1 MTTNRFESL
10 RALLEKGKF
19 FKLICGAGNENS
31 EEVRRLAVI
40 YTLAG
45 ATGFDVSATP
55 SVVSSCKAGIDTAIR
70 LAPQLGVDVSL
81 RPFIT
86 VSVGMPGDHHVR
98 KAIIDLT
105 NAQTQIRLHRETVAT
120 ALENRRVVQA
130 GYLAGKENLNRLNE
144 AQRDLITAD
153 ADLALARI
161 RLRQAWSDL
170 HAAAANP

>member
-1 MTTNRFESL
+1 LFTGGARGAKVRGAEGRRAEAAATLNRL
-10 RALLEKGKF
+10 RL
-19 FKLICGAGNENS
+19 
-31 EEVRRLAVI
+31 
-40 YTLAG
+40 
-45 ATGFDVSATP
+45 
-55 SVVSSCKAGIDTAIR
+55 SVQAE
-70 LAPQLGVDVSL
+70 
-81 RPFIT
+81 
-86 VSVGMPGDHHVR
+86 VR
-98 KAIIDLT
+98 KAVIDLT